1 MHIYRI
7 IYLPYNR
14 TIDKIKGCK
23 FMKEVYNYMEILV
36 EEKLNT
42 VLNTSDALSC
52 KCYQCKKNIYAL
64 ALNNL
69 KPFYVVSCKGK
80 IIARYEE
87 KLSNLDADVLVAI
100 TNAIKTVTA
109 NPYHDNQG
117 EVY

>member
-1 MHIYRI
+1 
-7 IYLPYNR
+7 
-14 TIDKIKGCK
+14 
-23 FMKEVYNYMEILV
+23 MKEVYNYMEILV